1 MRFLKIAIGLLL
13 SSAAAQAQ
21 VTITDLD
28 GLLQYADKNSPQA
41 RQILLQPQ
49 LAKQEKIATSSTFYP
64 KVSAFGTGDYYPI
77 LATQLIPAEAL
88 GGPAGQ
94 FYKVQFGLPYIF
106 TAGAEV
112 SMPIID
118 LSNWAKLSKAKSTY
132 EQKKWTGEKD
142 LETLHLQLIQAYYQ
156 TLVTEEVLV
165 LNEENEETATELLRI
180 MTDRDAQGVVN
191 PADFNRTKNL
201 VLDVKS
207 TRIGYTSQMQQNV
220 SNLNSILGTD
230 TIILNEELS
239 DFNWPV
245 LHTAG
250 DITTRP
256 AWQEALW
263 KVRTSELA
271 LKQSQYDGMPKL
283 SLAARYTYN
292 MQTNFEPNFQNVE
305 FDVANVNL
313 KLNMP
318 LFQGNFYRSSKKISK
333 LQLQSAQ
340 LEQDRIAATLTK
352 QQQDWLYQY
361 QAAYDKHIVLKEKVA
376 TSAENL
382 RIAKLSISEG
392 IMEFDEFNN
401 IFIEYNKARME
412 YLQNLANGILYHLLS
427 TQNF

>member
-1 MRFLKIAIGLLL
+1 MRSLKIFIGLLL
-13 SSAAAQAQ
+13 SSAVAHAQ

-41 RQILLQPQ
+41 RQIQLQPQ

-132 EQKKWTGEKD
+132 EQKKWTTEKD

-230 TIILNEELS
+230 TIILNEQLS

-245 LHTAG
+245 LYTVG

-256 AWQEALW
+256 AWKEAQW
-263 KVRTSELA
+263 KIRTSELA

-313 KLNMP
+313 KLNVP

-352 QQQDWLYQY
+352 QQQDWLSQY

>member
-1 MRFLKIAIGLLL
+1 MRFLQIAIGLLL
-13 SSAAAQAQ
+13 STAAAHAQ

-49 LAKQEKIATSSTFYP
+49 LAKQEKMATSSTFYP
-64 KVSAFGTGDYYPI
+64 KVNAFGTGDYYPI

-88 GGPAGQ
+88 GGPSGE

-106 TAGAEV
+106 TAGAEI

-132 EQKKWTGEKD
+132 EQKKWTTEKD

-156 TLVTEEVLV
+156 TLVTEEVLL

-230 TIILNEELS
+230 TIILNEELN

-245 LHTAG
+245 LHSVG

-256 AWQEALW
+256 AWKEAQW
-263 KVRTSELA
+263 KIRTSELA

-292 MQTNFEPNFQNVE
+292 MQTNFEPGFNNVE
-305 FDVANVNL
+305 FDIANVNL
-313 KLNMP
+313 KLNVP
-318 LFQGNFYRSSKKISK
+318 LFQGNFYRSSKKVSK

-352 QQQDWLYQY
+352 QQQDWLTQY

>member
-1 MRFLKIAIGLLL
+1 MLL
-13 SSAAAQAQ
+13 SSAVAHAQ

-64 KVSAFGTGDYYPI
+64 KINAFGTGDYYPI

-88 GGPAGQ
+88 GGPSGE

-106 TAGAEV
+106 TAGAEI

-132 EQKKWTGEKD
+132 EQKKWTTEKD

-256 AWQEALW
+256 VWQEAQW
-263 KVRTSELA
+263 KIRTSELA

-292 MQTNFEPNFQNVE
+292 MQTNFEPGFNNVE
-305 FDVANVNL
+305 FDIANVNL
-313 KLNMP
+313 KLNVP

-352 QQQDWLYQY
+352 QQQDWLTQY

>member
-1 MRFLKIAIGLLL
+1 MLL
-13 SSAAAQAQ
+13 SSAVAQAQ

-64 KVSAFGTGDYYPI
+64 KINAFGTGDYYPI

-88 GGPAGQ
+88 GGPSGE

-106 TAGAEV
+106 TAGAEI

-132 EQKKWTGEKD
+132 EQKKWTTEKD

-245 LHTAG
+245 LHSAG

-256 AWQEALW
+256 AWKEAQW
-263 KVRTSELA
+263 KIRTSELA

-292 MQTNFEPNFQNVE
+292 MQTNFEPGFNNVE
-305 FDVANVNL
+305 FDIANVNL
-313 KLNMP
+313 KLNVP

-352 QQQDWLYQY
+352 QQQDWLTQY